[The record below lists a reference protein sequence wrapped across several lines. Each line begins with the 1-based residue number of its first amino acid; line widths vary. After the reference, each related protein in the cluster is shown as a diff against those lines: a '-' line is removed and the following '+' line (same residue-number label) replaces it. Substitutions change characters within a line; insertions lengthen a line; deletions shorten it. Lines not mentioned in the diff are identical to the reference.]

1 MNYRKN
7 MFAVLIS
14 GLLLTACG
22 GGGTDISGGS
32 SGSSTGSTTSGSTG
46 TGSTVTAGPAKSIVA
61 ATPNPAFQSLVNG
74 AASKITFTIT
84 DVAGNPISN
93 KLVDVAFTSAV
104 SAGYS
109 LSTNQFTTDS
119 AGQGSVY
126 VTAGT
131 SPLTLYVKA
140 TLHDDSSVSTLSSSV
155 SFGMGVPDS
164 DSFSIAADVH
174 SLDAAATTNGVTS
187 TITVYAADKF
197 NHPALDGTKIYS
209 QSNGGQ
215 IVGDSSNSGATPF
228 CTTLSG
234 KCTLKLLST
243 APRPSDGTVNV
254 IFYTDG
260 EESFVDDN
268 NDGVMNVSEFNPGD
282 FDDIDEPYL
291 DTDLTG
297 DYTSGEYYWDLDNS
311 GAYTV
316 ADAKYHGL
324 ACDEALVT
332 AGSCILGTVKI
343 WQQQNFVF
351 SSVNHIYDHLEV
363 WNGSQWINAFS
374 IDASSQHYYRVLLA
388 SKDNADN
395 AIMSLPSNSTISFTS
410 TNGGTPIYGVPTGYT
425 TLGASDSTLISSDEA
440 RIDFGRNVSFS
451 NKYPANAVKPFFY
464 YFTVPKETT
473 SNGTTSGTL
482 TIQVT
487 SPSSLT
493 ANPITYSVID

>member
-1 MNYRKN
+1 
-7 MFAVLIS
+7 
-14 GLLLTACG
+14 
-22 GGGTDISGGS
+22 
-32 SGSSTGSTTSGSTG
+32 
-46 TGSTVTAGPAKSIVA
+46 
-61 ATPNPAFQSLVNG
+61 
-74 AASKITFTIT
+74 
-84 DVAGNPISN
+84 
-93 KLVDVAFTSAV
+93 
-104 SAGYS
+104 
-109 LSTNQFTTDS
+109 
-119 AGQGSVY
+119 
-126 VTAGT
+126 
-131 SPLTLYVKA
+131 
-140 TLHDDSSVSTLSSSV
+140 
-155 SFGMGVPDS
+155 MGVPDS